1 MPEKKIKFIEM
12 TGAAL
17 EKVINDGELH
27 HQDLDG
33 AGVTSDSIVRINQHG
48 DIEVRRSNKWAVIG
62 GLLGNF
68 EERIKK
74 TTGFDW
80 A

>member
-1 MPEKKIKFIEM
+1 MVEKKIKFIEM
-12 TGAAL
+12 TGAVL
-17 EKVINDGELH
+17 ETVLTDGELH

-33 AGVTSDSIVRINQHG
+33 AGVAPDSIVRINQHG
-48 DIEVRRSNKWAVIG
+48 DIEVRRPHKWDVIG

-68 EERIKK
+68 EDRIKK

>member
-1 MPEKKIKFIEM
+1 MKFIEM
-12 TGAAL
+12 TGDTLADI
-17 EKVINDGELH
+17 INDGELH
-27 HQDLDG
+27 EGDLET
-33 AGVTSDSIVRINQHG
+33 AGVQTETIVRVNQHG
-48 DIEVRRSNKWAVIG
+48 DIEGRRPHKWDVIG